1 MKVTNKTVL
10 LWTLIG
16 LVVIILPII
25 VISLV
30 YLFLNINI
38 FNNPPFWYGYM
49 TYVGSV
55 IVAEIAMYQNQKA
68 NNLSI
73 KFDEMNAKQNYCIA
87 RATDNCSIKLK
98 EKIDR
103 KIIVQSID
111 NIESDAIFLC
121 EYGTEEYC
129 QLDEY
134 SVVLYF
140 KDYSKSAIKSFEI
153 IENSFICVQK
163 QSKSGLYLE
172 PDDESKIPI
181 RTSFV
186 NLHKNYCRPKWLNND
201 SFIIPIKIYAANN
214 YFFYHMMRNSERT
227 GLQFQARIKSV
238 CDVITIME
246 YKYWIA
252 KNENGFNIELSY
264 CEVLKITA

>member
-25 VISLV
+25 AISLV

-87 RATDNCSIKLK
+87 RATDNCSCL
-98 EKIDR
+98 
-103 KIIVQSID
+103 
-111 NIESDAIFLC
+111 
-121 EYGTEEYC
+121 
-129 QLDEY
+129 
-134 SVVLYF
+134 LY
-140 KDYSKSAIKSFEI
+140 
-153 IENSFICVQK
+153 
-163 QSKSGLYLE
+163 
-172 PDDESKIPI
+172 
-181 RTSFV
+181 TSPSP
-186 NLHKNYCRPKWLNND
+186 RD
-201 SFIIPIKIYAANN
+201 
-214 YFFYHMMRNSERT
+214 
-227 GLQFQARIKSV
+227 
-238 CDVITIME
+238 
-246 YKYWIA
+246 
-252 KNENGFNIELSY
+252 
-264 CEVLKITA
+264 